1 MKQIC
6 CFLIAVALL
15 LLFSDTSGIGIG
27 DTYEG
32 GLNQHLSQLTDTR

>member
-15 LLFSDTSGIGIG
+15 LLFFDSSGIGIG
-27 DTYEG
+27 ETYEG
-32 GLNQHLSQLTDTR
+32 GLNQHLTQLTTIR